1 MVESTTD
8 ASRIRALPHRKG
20 KRGKTCIQLDR
31 ALDTGRYL
39 CKHSELL
46 IGADFG
52 KTAQAAFNEAVIAE
66 LFRMVSI
73 ASTGRITNSLR
84 NRSRLFSS
92 NPLRYSG
99 KEEKDAAQSKTDG
112 YSSMFSFV

>member
-1 MVESTTD
+1 MNGRKHD
-8 ASRIRALPHRKG
+8 GRFRIRALPHRKG

-66 LFRMVSI
+66 LFSNGFDCFHWTHHQQS
-73 ASTGRITNSLR
+73 AKQITA
-84 NRSRLFSS
+84 F
-92 NPLRYSG
+92 
-99 KEEKDAAQSKTDG
+99 
-112 YSSMFSFV
+112 